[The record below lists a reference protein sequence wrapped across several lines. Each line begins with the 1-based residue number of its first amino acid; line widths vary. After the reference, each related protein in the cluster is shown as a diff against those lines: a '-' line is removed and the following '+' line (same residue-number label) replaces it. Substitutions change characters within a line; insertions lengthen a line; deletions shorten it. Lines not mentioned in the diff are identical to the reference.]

1 MKVKSENEVA
11 QSFPTL
17 SDPMDCSLTGST
29 VHGIFQARV
38 LEWAAIAFSKG
49 RCNHT
54 FIRSNRLQVK
64 TTIRYKE
71 GHDILIN
78 GSVHDEDISIVN
90 IYVIL
95 KLEHQNILFEQ
106 KKILKEK

>member
-1 MKVKSENEVA
+1 M
-11 QSFPTL
+11 
-17 SDPMDCSLTGST
+17 
-29 VHGIFQARV
+29 IFQANIKQ
-38 LEWAAIAFSKG
+38 EG

-78 GSVHDEDISIVN
+78 GSIHDEDVSIVN
-90 IYVIL
+90 IYMIL